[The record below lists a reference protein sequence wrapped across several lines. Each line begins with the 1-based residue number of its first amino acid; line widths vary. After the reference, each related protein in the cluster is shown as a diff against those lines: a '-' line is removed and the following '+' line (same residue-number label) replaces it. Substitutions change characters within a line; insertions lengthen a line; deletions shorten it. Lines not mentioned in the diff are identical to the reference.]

1 MTKQCLS
8 FNRVWLNLLWKTQ
21 TYQQIN
27 HFIKNV
33 LFFLDLYNHP
43 FEKCFFI
50 VEHHTTVVC
59 VMCGAGSLCSIRH
72 GPPPGSDQWLDL
84 VLGLLNVGRAYW
96 TYDLWP
102 CTTPLNRSL
111 CVGVINTLNE
121 AKPSHYLKPA
131 PPPTDLMLNLPAGSN
146 RNKVPRQDRVVFFG
160 ALTDIYSCLLML
172 GEAMQISYQTT
183 NWLTCSSVKCI
194 RANAGT

>member
-27 HFIKNV
+27 HFIKNF
-33 LFFLDLYNHP
+33 LFFLGLYNHP
-43 FEKCFFI
+43 FGKCFFI

-59 VMCGAGSLCSIRH
+59 VVCVVCGAGSLFATDHPQALIN
-72 GPPPGSDQWLDL
+72 
-84 VLGLLNVGRAYW
+84 GLTWCCDYWTWAYW

-131 PPPTDLMLNLPAGSN
+131 PPPTDLMRNLPAGSN
-146 RNKVPRQDRVVFFG
+146 RNKVPRQGWVAFFG

-183 NWLTCSSVKCI
+183 NCLTCSSVKCI